1 MYAWCYCTYIYIFV
15 HLAVRLVS
23 SFLLSGRY
31 VRINAVQAL
40 DDALCL
46 HSLPS
51 GAHCKAYFPNFGTQ
65 KYHYY
70 LYIRLLVATTSSS
83 AVYPQ
88 NHDIF
93 HDRRCFSTWKSP
105 FAVPN
110 SGLLVCA
117 EGLGQ
122 SWSCC
127 NVWVSKLWQILGLR
141 RLRCL
146 IQNFFLGGS
155 D

>member
-1 MYAWCYCTYIYIFV
+1 MHDVIVHIFV

-23 SFLLSGRY
+23 SFLLSGPPSSKLIHYRY

-51 GAHCKAYFPNFGTQ
+51 GAHCKTYFPNFGTQ

-83 AVYPQ
+83 AVYP
-88 NHDIF
+88 
-93 HDRRCFSTWKSP
+93 KS
-105 FAVPN
+105 
-110 SGLLVCA
+110 
-117 EGLGQ
+117 
-122 SWSCC
+122 
-127 NVWVSKLWQILGLR
+127 
-141 RLRCL
+141 
-146 IQNFFLGGS
+146 
-155 D
+155 